1 MKNITASAIIAKTDE
16 VLSRVGAP
24 YARSAV
30 LSALTRLY
38 RGEAIL
44 RDGYHP
50 TALDVAVYVVMLL
63 TTRYSR
69 EDSPA
74 GSVFRVTSPDAAVA
88 AELEAAA

>member
-1 MKNITASAIIAKTDE
+1 MKNVTAPAIIAKTE
-16 VLSRVGAP
+16 ETLSRVGAP

-38 RGEAIL
+38 RGEAIV

-50 TALDVAVYVVMLL
+50 TALDVAVNVVMQL
-63 TTRYSR
+63 TFPSGYRFNGA
-69 EDSPA
+69 E
-74 GSVFRVTSPDAAVA
+74 FRLISADCAVA